1 MVSKTKSVPHK
12 IYIPRVMD
20 GVEETDKW
28 KQINLQMNEIILNC
42 DESYRGMDQVEGAG
56 GCWC

>member
-1 MVSKTKSVPHK
+1 MLDFEDTVVSKTKSAPHK

-42 DESYRGMDQVEGAG
+42 DESYGGMDQVL
-56 GCWC
+56 